1 MTGADEKRK
10 GYNSPMATELIVVPD
25 SVRDLAENSVG
36 VFFESISKHPRAASA
51 RDHTDPSRAVKKG
64 KLLELFTPLQ
74 GKKLLEIGSGFGTNL
89 ATWIK
94 RYELDMTFG
103 YYRKM

>member
-1 MTGADEKRK
+1 MKKEK
-10 GYNSPMATELIVVPD
+10 GYNSPMTTELIVVPD

-36 VFFESISKHPRAASA
+36 VFFEGVSKHPQAATV
-51 RDHTDPSRAVKKG
+51 RDHTDPSKAEKKG

-89 ATWIK
+89 T
-94 RYELDMTFG
+94 T
-103 YYRKM
+103 